1 MMRRAMA
8 VLVLVVAAYL
18 VFHFVIGL
26 VITVLTIIA
35 VVAVIA
41 AVIWAVNQLA

>member
-1 MMRRAMA
+1 MA
-8 VLVLVVAAYL
+8 ALVLVVAAYL

-26 VITVLTIIA
+26 VITVLTIVA